1 MSLKTVLIPIISTY
15 PHNNIVRE
23 RSLGIIILITELNV
37 LRLRELNGL
46 HTLRS
51 GEVGAKIQVF

>member
-1 MSLKTVLIPIISTY
+1 MPFKTVLIPIISTY
-15 PHNNIVRE
+15 PPNNIVRE
-23 RSLGIIILITELNV
+23 RSLGVIILVIELNV

-46 HTLRS
+46 HTLQS